1 MKLSQITEDQD
12 LFEMS
17 NIRKSESGL
26 PVNIYVSSG
35 GSVNTRHGP
44 RIKIMTNS
52 GNKFNPHQTVSV
64 MLKRDITDEDV
75 IGYEKVLP
83 GVLNSVKQYVNLNF
97 DVLMAYWND
106 EIGTYELIQRLKSL

>member
-1 MKLSQITEDQD
+1 MRADE

-44 RIKIMTNS
+44 RIKVMVDT
-52 GNKFNPHQTVSV
+52 GDRFDPRHTVSV
-64 MLKRDITDEDV
+64 LLKRDVTVDDV
-75 IGYEKVLP
+75 VGYEQLSSAVLAAIRD
-83 GVLNSVKQYVNLNF
+83 YINLNY
-97 DVLMAYWND
+97 DVLLAYWND
-106 EIGTYELIQRLKSL
+106 ELSTSEMINGLKRL

>member
-1 MKLSQITEDQD
+1 MRADE

-44 RIKIMTNS
+44 RIKVMVDT
-52 GNKFNPHQTVSV
+52 GDRFDPRHTVSV
-64 MLKRDITDEDV
+64 LLKRDITADDV
-75 IGYEKVLP
+75 VGYEKLSMSVLDA
-83 GVLNSVKQYVNLNF
+83 VRNYINLNY

-106 EIGTYELIQRLKSL
+106 ELSTSEMINGLKKL